1 MKLKYAYLFFL
12 IFFSSCENQT
22 IQNKGIYK
30 SVDSLKVENEKA
42 QFSESGNSEMK
53 KKSTKLSDLDFDIG
67 YFSGQAEIATYQLK
81 KARYEVMHPGEAI
94 LIFVT
99 EPFLIDEQVKAD
111 QPTDENS
118 IKVLKM
124 NRIDRF
130 TTGIYDYSQFTS
142 VFTPLQKFK
151 AKYPMKITMG
161 SQDWCGQT
169 FTQINNNEGFDYE
182 HKSYF
187 ESEGDTSLHF
197 DYVFTEDNMMN
208 LARLSHDLLPVDEF
222 TVFPSLAYL
231 RTSHVEMKNYKAI
244 GSMDSTETG
253 FFYVYEIPELKRSVR
268 FFISSENQ
276 NRITRWEETYPTV
289 FDGVLRTSIY
299 ELKGVELL
307 PYWKLNKKE
316 DSRLRKSLNLMY

>member
-1 MKLKYAYLFFL
+1 
-12 IFFSSCENQT
+12 
-22 IQNKGIYK
+22 
-30 SVDSLKVENEKA
+30 
-42 QFSESGNSEMK
+42 
-53 KKSTKLSDLDFDIG
+53 
-67 YFSGQAEIATYQLK
+67 
-81 KARYEVMHPGEAI
+81 
-94 LIFVT
+94 
-99 EPFLIDEQVKAD
+99 
-111 QPTDENS
+111 
-118 IKVLKM
+118 
-124 NRIDRF
+124 
-130 TTGIYDYSQFTS
+130 
-142 VFTPLQKFK
+142 
-151 AKYPMKITMG
+151 
-161 SQDWCGQT
+161 
-169 FTQINNNEGFDYE
+169 
-182 HKSYF
+182 
-187 ESEGDTSLHF
+187 
-197 DYVFTEDNMMN
+197 
-208 LARLSHDLLPVDEF
+208 VDEF